1 MDPQLLDILV
11 CPLCKGKLLVRRDP
25 AALVC
30 PFDRLAFPIRDGIAV
45 MLVDE
50 AQPVSD
56 QELATLK
63 ASSMSAPI

>member
-1 MDPQLLDILV
+1 
-11 CPLCKGKLLVRRDP
+11 
-25 AALVC
+25 
-30 PFDRLAFPIRDGIAV
+30 V